1 MQYNSSMC
9 FEDGDEIDMR
19 AVEGVGIAI
28 PLEDLVYDSS
38 FDGDDHRVWESF
50 NVSCGAGDDVLNKRV
65 QHASSPVLH
74 DRVEVSRSDDGMFRG
89 HNDQGDVNEHFKC
102 RSSKINQD
110 LLNSHAISLEQMLF
124 DRGQITDATIML
136 DPSDFTMMASLKN
149 GWCGTV
155 ALTTC
160 STKEHD
166 TRVRELKFIARC
178 YGYDQLIVVNQNK
191 PILSRNVYCGM
202 HGVHV
207 LAPNGFGFEINP
219 YFADVSLN
227 FLSSVSEHVGG
238 DDGYNLCYDRRTYD
252 YGHFFSHFSPYYR
265 YPWSTYC
272 QLLAPGCDGDKMAG
286 SMFYCSRR
294 LLLFNEVKEDVVPP
308 YVDAFFV
315 PILPPYETSIVFDEM
330 LSISFDAKYVYDI
343 KVPCT
348 YPSKRWRMIE
358 IARLFHLNVVPL
370 CRVMNDSRDGY
381 LALPNTSCFVPA
393 AKGAILGIR
402 KFYDNFEKHE
412 DSSVSY
418 GTLCSYDPT
427 SQVSVVMSKKRVCD
441 DLEVLSVKT
450 KRRDYESVAS
460 GDMVRLPIAS
470 WSTVCKG
477 KFGEVL
483 CVVTEYPR
491 FAFRSESQDWS
502 VLRGNVTYYDVVNRA
517 ISGKLQSTIG
527 CTSLVRRGA
536 LYRESVGLTL
546 VEYLNEVIY
555 NVVGSV
561 EENFVFDQAR
571 FVSSRRD
578 KIRRIATG
586 EERTDPCV
594 RKIVTNVDDVG

>member
-1 MQYNSSMC
+1 
-9 FEDGDEIDMR
+9 
-19 AVEGVGIAI
+19 
-28 PLEDLVYDSS
+28 
-38 FDGDDHRVWESF
+38 
-50 NVSCGAGDDVLNKRV
+50 
-65 QHASSPVLH
+65 
-74 DRVEVSRSDDGMFRG
+74 
-89 HNDQGDVNEHFKC
+89 
-102 RSSKINQD
+102 
-110 LLNSHAISLEQMLF
+110 
-124 DRGQITDATIML
+124 
-136 DPSDFTMMASLKN
+136 
-149 GWCGTV
+149 
-155 ALTTC
+155 
-160 STKEHD
+160 
-166 TRVRELKFIARC
+166 
-178 YGYDQLIVVNQNK
+178 
-191 PILSRNVYCGM
+191 
-202 HGVHV
+202 
-207 LAPNGFGFEINP
+207 
-219 YFADVSLN
+219 
-227 FLSSVSEHVGG
+227 
-238 DDGYNLCYDRRTYD
+238 
-252 YGHFFSHFSPYYR
+252 
-265 YPWSTYC
+265 
-272 QLLAPGCDGDKMAG
+272 
-286 SMFYCSRR
+286 
-294 LLLFNEVKEDVVPP
+294 VKEDVVPP

-348 YPSKRWRMIE
+348 YPSKRWKMIE

-381 LALPNTSCFVPA
+381 LVLPNTSCFVPA

-427 SQVSVVMSKKRVCD
+427 SQVSVVMSKNRGCD
-441 DLEVLSVKT
+441 DLEVLSVKP

-477 KFGEVL
+477 IFGEVL

-502 VLRGNVTYYDVVNRA
+502 ALRENVTYYDVVNRA
-517 ISGKLQSTIG
+517 IPGKLQSTIG
-527 CTSLVRRGA
+527 CNSLVRRGA

-555 NVVGSV
+555 NVVGGG

-578 KIRRIATG
+578 RIRRIATG

>member
-1 MQYNSSMC
+1 
-9 FEDGDEIDMR
+9 MR

-65 QHASSPVLH
+65 QHASSPALH
-74 DRVEVSRSDDGMFRG
+74 DCAEVSRSDDGMFRG
-89 HNDQGDVNEHFKC
+89 HNDQGDVNEFFKC
-102 RSSKINQD
+102 RSSKLNQD

-124 DRGQITDATIML
+124 DRGQITGATIML

-160 STKEHD
+160 STKEYD

-178 YGYDQLIVVNQNK
+178 YGYDQLIVVNQNE
-191 PILSRNVYCGM
+191 PILSKNVYCGM

-219 YFADVSLN
+219 YFADISLN
-227 FLSSVSEHVGG
+227 FLSSVSEYVG
-238 DDGYNLCYDRRTYD
+238 DDGYNLFYDRRTYD

-294 LLLFNEVKEDVVPP
+294 LLNFDEVKEDVVPP
-308 YVDAFFV
+308 YVDALFV
-315 PILPPYETSIVFDEM
+315 PILPPYQQKYVFDET
-330 LSISFDAKYVYDI
+330 LSISSDAKYVYDI

-348 YPSKRWRMIE
+348 YPSKKWRMIE
-358 IARLFHLNVVPL
+358 IAKLFHLNVVPL

-381 LALPNTSCFVPA
+381 LALPNTSCLVPA

-402 KFYDNFEKHE
+402 RFYSKFEKHE
-412 DSSVSY
+412 DLSVSY
-418 GTLCSYDPT
+418 GTLCSYDPM
-427 SQVSVVMSKKRVCD
+427 SQVSVVMSKKHGCD
-441 DLEVLSVKT
+441 DLEVLSFKT
-450 KRRDYESVAS
+450 KCRNYYQATF
-460 GDMVRLPIAS
+460 GNMVRLPIAS

-491 FAFRSESQDWS
+491 FASRM
-502 VLRGNVTYYDVVNRA
+502 RGNGQVDHQHVTYYDVVNRA
-517 ISGKLQSTIG
+517 IPGKLQSTIG

-555 NVVGSV
+555 NVVGSG
-561 EENFVFDQAR
+561 EEFFVFDQAR

-586 EERTDPCV
+586 EERIDPCV